1 MLKNYFSKYEID
13 NYLLKSA
20 IILIDTREQ
29 ENKHI
34 TDYFDKKGI
43 GYIVT
48 KLEFGDYSLLLPEN
62 KDRAIPYDMRLDFA
76 IERKHNLE
84 ELSGN
89 FTKDRNRI
97 EQELFRGKNKMIMLV
112 ENGSFD
118 MILANDYQTNYNN
131 KSYIATILSYGFRYN
146 IPFYFCDKKNAG
158 LMIHA
163 ILIYKLREELKWW
176 YKNWFLIEL
185 KKH

>member
-1 MLKNYFSKYEID
+1 MLKTYFSKYEID

-29 ENKHI
+29 ENTHI

-43 GYIVT
+43 AYMVT
-48 KLEFGDYSLLLPEN
+48 KLDFGDYSLLLPEN
-62 KDRAIPYDMRLDFA
+62 KERSIPYDMRLDFA

-97 EQELFRGKNKMIMLV
+97 EQEMFRGKGKMFMLV

-118 MILANDYQTNYNN
+118 MILNNDYQTNYNN
-131 KSYIATILSYGFRYN
+131 KSFIATILSYGYRYN
-146 IPFYFCDKKNAG
+146 IPFYFCSKAHTG
-158 LMIHA
+158 LLIYA
-163 ILIYKLREELKWW
+163 ILIYKLREELKWF
-176 YKNWFLIEL
+176 KN
-185 KKH
+185 